1 MRRLCLSVLLLSVL
15 LPAALLLTACAQETP
30 PPSAAEVLASMES
43 AMDATAQI
51 HPEGVVY
58 DRALSSDEPTYLSD
72 TFFSALY
79 GEAARGLLTAEEEGG
94 YRAVNDAALFLSVS
108 PHPCELAVFRCSDTR
123 AAATVAGLCRA
134 RLDTVARGYA
144 KSEWAE
150 IAQRGQIAVEGCFVL
165 LAVTEDPAAVL
176 EAARRCLP

>member
-1 MRRLCLSVLLLSVL
+1 MRRMYPSVLILTLAAVL
-15 LPAALLLTACAQETP
+15 LFSSCGRETP
-30 PPSAAEVLASMES
+30 PPSAAEVLTAMES
-43 AMDATAQI
+43 AMDATAQTR
-51 HPEGVVY
+51 PEGAVY
-58 DRALSSDEPTYLSD
+58 DRSLPPDAPAYLSD

-79 GEAARGLLTAEEEGG
+79 GEAARGLLMAEDGEGT
-94 YRAVNDAALFLSVS
+94 YRAVGDAALFLSVS
-108 PHPCELAVFRCSDTR
+108 LYPCELAVFRCSDTR

-150 IAQRGQIAVEGCFVL
+150 IAQRGQVAVEGCFVL